1 MIVKLSYLILFL
13 LLLSVIL
20 NSIYIGNFTER
31 IYSLSRAETVE
42 DIDAFKGT
50 FQKIKDIYNNNEIF
64 VSLTVSHEDLTNI
77 EEMLSEIEGAITAKD
92 KDAVIIAKSRFE
104 SAVLHLGQ
112 LSALNI
118 ESIF

>member
-1 MIVKLSYLILFL
+1 MDSSKLSEKVRTI
-13 LLLSVIL
+13 IE
-20 NSIYIGNFTER
+20 NP
-31 IYSLSRAETVE
+31 
-42 DIDAFKGT
+42 
-50 FQKIKDIYNNNEIF
+50 NNEIF

-77 EEMLSEIEGAITAKD
+77 EEMLSEIDGAITAKD